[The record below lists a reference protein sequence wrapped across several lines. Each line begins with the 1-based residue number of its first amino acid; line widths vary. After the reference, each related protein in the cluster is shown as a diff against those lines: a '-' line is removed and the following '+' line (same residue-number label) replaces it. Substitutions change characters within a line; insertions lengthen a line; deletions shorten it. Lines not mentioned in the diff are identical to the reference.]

1 MYLKLYLALRMN
13 AFLTNL
19 FFLTW
24 NSTKQNQRII
34 MVYFLKLFYF
44 LHAENS
50 ALTDLQYQKMSSRE
64 QSWIN
69 ATTL

>member
-1 MYLKLYLALRMN
+1 
-13 AFLTNL
+13 
-19 FFLTW
+19 
-24 NSTKQNQRII
+24 